1 MKILDYK
8 LYYFLGVGGI
18 GMSALARYF
27 KHYGK
32 SVLGYDK
39 TKTTLTSQLQDEGI
53 DCHYEE
59 NTELLKKMLQ
69 GFSVEEVLIVYTPA
83 VPLNHAEYQFL
94 KNNDYK
100 ILKRSQVLGEIT
112 KQFKTIAIAGT
123 HGKTTTTTMVSHLL
137 RNSSVNCFAFMGG
150 ISKNYET
157 NLLLGDPT
165 KTEAYVVVE
174 ADEYDRSFLTLHPFL
189 SVITSSDADHL
200 DIYGDH
206 QFVKESY
213 ELFAKQIQKDGLLIV
228 NKNVDNDLRLPLNK
242 VTYSLNL
249 NTNYVAEN
257 VRFIENEA
265 HYDVISPIENLK
277 NVCLGIT
284 GMHNVENSLAAI
296 ATAQQL
302 GLNGTQITD
311 ALRSFLGVKRRF
323 DYRFKSKQT
332 IYIDDYAHHPEE
344 LRATISSVKRIYP
357 GKKVSGVFQPHL
369 FSRTR
374 DFADGFAE
382 SLSLLDE
389 IILLDIYP
397 AREQPIEGITSKML
411 IDKVTKADKKLL
423 SKEDLLKYVKT
434 NKFEI
439 LITLGAGDIDTLV
452 KPIETILKEKI
463 KE

>member
-8 LYYFLGVGGI
+8 IYYFLGVGGI

-32 SVLGYDK
+32 LVYGYDK
-39 TKTTLTSQLQDEGI
+39 TQTTLTRQLEEEGI
-53 DCHYEE
+53 ECHYNE
-59 NTELLKKMLQ
+59 NVELLKRIVNGKVL
-69 GFSVEEVLIVYTPA
+69 EEILVIYTPA
-83 VPLNHAEYQFL
+83 VPNNHSEYVFL
-94 KNNDYK
+94 EKNNFK

-112 KQFKTIAIAGT
+112 QQFKTIAIAGT
-123 HGKTTTTTMVSHLL
+123 HGKTTTTTMVSHIL
-137 RNSSVNCFAFMGG
+137 RNSGVNCFAFMGG

-165 KTEAYVVVE
+165 KEEAFVVVE

-206 QFVKESY
+206 QFVKKSY
-213 ELFAKQIQKDGLLIV
+213 ELFAAQIQKNGLLIV
-228 NKNVDNDLRLPLNK
+228 NKNVDNDLALPLNK
-242 VTYSLNL
+242 LTYSLNL
-249 NTNYVAEN
+249 NTNYFVEN
-257 VRFIENEA
+257 VRFVENEA
-265 HYDVISPIENLK
+265 HYDVVSPIENLQ

-296 ATAQQL
+296 AIAQQI
-302 GLNGTQITD
+302 GLKGNQIID

-344 LRATISSVKRIYP
+344 LRATISSVKKIYP
-357 GKKVSGVFQPHL
+357 GKKICGVFQPHL

-374 DFADGFAE
+374 DFADEFSE

-389 IILLDIYP
+389 VILLDIYP
-397 AREQPIEGITSKML
+397 AREQPIEGVTSQML
-411 IDKVTKADKKLL
+411 IDKVSKPNKKVL
-423 SKEDLLKYVKT
+423 SKTSLLDYIKK
-434 NKFEI
+434 NDFEI
-439 LITLGAGDIDTLV
+439 LITLGAGDIDALV
-452 KPIETILKEKI
+452 KPIEELLKEKI